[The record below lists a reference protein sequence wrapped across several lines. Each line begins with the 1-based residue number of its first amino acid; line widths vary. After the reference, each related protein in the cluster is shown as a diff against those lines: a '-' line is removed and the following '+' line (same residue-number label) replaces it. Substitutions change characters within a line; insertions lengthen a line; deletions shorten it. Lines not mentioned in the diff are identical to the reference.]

1 MPSSGRTTARG
12 GGAAPPPARGDAEDD
27 ARVPP
32 FTGNNTDHNPREL
45 RSWARRTGFHPS
57 AFFSGESAVSN
68 SSTATARPPPPP
80 PPLASSRRPPRPPA
94 AAEDDPDPAPPLDLD
109 HQVRPRRRIDLRGEL
124 EIPPVEVPAQPEPAR
139 RRDGVERLLGERAAL
154 NVSRSANGV
163 RADADADTSARKK
176 AEEAEAKRKAEE
188 AEARKKKEDEERD
201 AELAAYYQQQWANE
215 EDGVA
220 GGVQGEETAPLN
232 RPSGLRCGVSENPGW
247 ALLVF
252 YGIQHYLSIAGS
264 LVFIPLILVPTMG
277 GSDVDTAT
285 VISTMLLVSGLTTIL
300 HTFLGSRLPLIQ
312 GSSFVY
318 LAPAL
323 VIANSEKFR
332 NLNDDKF
339 KHIMR
344 ELQGAILVGSVFQI
358 ILGYSGLMS
367 LLLRLINP
375 VVVAPTIAAVGLAFF
390 SYGFPHAGS
399 CVEISM
405 PLIVLLLLCTLV
417 CLRDSLLFI
426 K

>member
-1 MPSSGRTTARG
+1 MTFPSFLLSLFAFNCKTAF
-12 GGAAPPPARGDAEDD
+12 
-27 ARVPP
+27 VH
-32 FTGNNTDHNPREL
+32 FM
-45 RSWARRTGFHPS
+45 S
-57 AFFSGESAVSN
+57 
-68 SSTATARPPPPP
+68 
-80 PPLASSRRPPRPPA
+80 
-94 AAEDDPDPAPPLDLD
+94 
-109 HQVRPRRRIDLRGEL
+109 Q
-124 EIPPVEVPAQPEPAR
+124 
-139 RRDGVERLLGERAAL
+139 
-154 NVSRSANGV
+154 
-163 RADADADTSARKK
+163 
-176 AEEAEAKRKAEE
+176 
-188 AEARKKKEDEERD
+188 
-201 AELAAYYQQQWANE
+201 
-215 EDGVA
+215 
-220 GGVQGEETAPLN
+220 
-232 RPSGLRCGVSENPGW
+232 
-247 ALLVF
+247 
-252 YGIQHYLSIAGS
+252 
-264 LVFIPLILVPTMG
+264 
-277 GSDVDTAT
+277 VDTAT

-323 VIANSEKFR
+323 VIANSEEFR
-332 NLNDDKF
+332 NLSEDKF